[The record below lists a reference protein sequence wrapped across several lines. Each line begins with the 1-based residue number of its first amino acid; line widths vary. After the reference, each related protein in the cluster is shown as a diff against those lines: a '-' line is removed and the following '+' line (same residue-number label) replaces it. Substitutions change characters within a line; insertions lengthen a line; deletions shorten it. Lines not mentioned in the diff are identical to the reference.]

1 VTIRRTEEVRDATVA
16 TIDRGCSRVRAQGDT
31 VHSVTELR
39 VQYHQR
45 LNDIDAA
52 VRQMILLVEQDI
64 LNAGAAFLH
73 ADEKAADAVE
83 ASDRVIED
91 SYEEVEQL
99 VMSQFVRQ
107 APVAGELRF
116 LLTVFRIL
124 PELVSAHEQA
134 AQLARRGLTGLAGE
148 LPDRVRCLI
157 SELIDAAAQMWQQVG
172 AVYLSGSA
180 EIADD
185 TEADDDELDEL
196 HASLSAELASAN
208 LRRPVLLEM
217 GLIARLLERLGD
229 HAVEIARQIE
239 ALGPPRLG
247 GRAS

>member
-1 VTIRRTEEVRDATVA
+1 M
-16 TIDRGCSRVRAQGDT
+16 Q
-31 VHSVTELR
+31 SVTELR

-45 LNDIDAA
+45 LHDIDGA
-52 VRQMILLVEQDI
+52 VRQMISQVEQDI
-64 LNAGAAFLH
+64 LNAGGAFLQ
-73 ADEKAADAVE
+73 ADDKAADALE

-91 SYEEVEQL
+91 SYEQVEHL
-99 VMSQFVRQ
+99 VMTQFVRQ
-107 APVAGELRF
+107 APVAGDLRF

-134 AQLARRGLTGLAGE
+134 AQLARRGLTGLASE

-157 SELIDAAAQMWQQVG
+157 SELIDAAAQMWRQVG

-185 TEADDDELDEL
+185 TEADDDDLDEL

-208 LRRPVLLEM
+208 LRAPVLLEM

-239 ALGPPRLG
+239 ALSPPRPN
-247 GRAS
+247 SPDS